1 MPKRRPAREFFF
13 VLVFFVIFVSFVDA
27 SLSPASAQEASPTPT
42 PLDPPILTP
51 KNGGTPGGSGTPTGI
66 IPELPT
72 VGPVSI
78 SYPIH
83 GQTLQGTVNITG
95 SIALE
100 GWTSYELAF
109 SYADDTEPNWFPFAT
124 GTNPLVDGL
133 LAAWDTTTLTDRDYN
148 LRLRVFGPGDPQDVF
163 VYGLRVHNYI
173 VDTPLP
179 TLTPTPSVT
188 PLASPTP
195 TATATFTPL
204 PTATPYSMPTPLPPN
219 PATLRPDEI
228 VFNLARGVLF
238 TAMLFGIF
246 GLFLHLRAKRM

>member
-1 MPKRRPAREFFF
+1 MPKRRPARKVSNLLVFLFF
-13 VLVFFVIFVSFVDA
+13 VFFLVSFVDA
-27 SLSPASAQEASPTPT
+27 ALSPASAQDISPTPEEAT
-42 PLDPPILTP
+42 PA
-51 KNGGTPGGSGTPTGI
+51 GTPSV

-83 GQTLQGTVNITG
+83 GQTLQGIVNITG

-109 SYADDTEPNWFPFAT
+109 SYADIIPVGDNTDPNWFPFAT
-124 GTNPLVDGL
+124 GTNPIVDGL
-133 LAAWDTTTLTDRDYN
+133 LTAWDTTALTDRDYN

-163 VYGLRVHNYI
+163 VYGLRVRNYI

-179 TLTPTPSVT
+179 TLTPTPSIT

-195 TATATFTPL
+195 TVTATFTPL
-204 PTATPYSMPTPLPPN
+204 PTVTPFSVPTPLPPN